1 MANPYIDF
9 LGSSDAGADK
19 VDWDDYNSFGSFAP
33 GMSSGDITGASSSFG
48 DPEWAKSAL
57 STGMFGSAGTPSG
70 YQGGFGNKW
79 SDAYLKALQAKNY
92 GYGLS
97 KGNTSTTGGMVTDLP
112 GANTALLQPFSK
124 KASGWGEYK
133 MYTPPPKEKSKS
145 FFNRITNAGLGFLKG
160 AATGTPHM
168 AGVGAVGGFMA

>member
-70 YQGGFGNKW
+70 YQGGFGSKW

-112 GANTALLQPFSK
+112 GANTSLLQPFGP
-124 KASGWGEYK
+124 ASGWGQYQ
-133 MYTPPPKEKSKS
+133 MYTPPPKEKSKGLLS
-145 FFNRITNAGLGFLKG
+145 RFAGAAKGFLTG